1 MYHNDKKGRMH
12 MLELIKITKKFGD
25 FYALKDVNLKVGDGE
40 VHTLLGENGAGKST
54 LMNIL
59 CGLYQP
65 TSGEIIY
72 KDCEWHMDSPLTA
85 RNIGI
90 AMVHQHFMLIEA
102 MTVLENIMLCGLEEK
117 GKLLN
122 KTAVTKKVM
131 EIEKAYDLQV
141 DINEK
146 VSNLSVGMQQKV
158 EIIKALYNDAELLI
172 LDEPTA
178 VLTDEEAAGLFK
190 IIEKLKANNKSVIF
204 ISHKMKEVMQISD
217 KITVLRRGQ
226 TITTVNAKDY
236 SPQELANLM
245 VGEKVITRT
254 YEKKHVDSD
263 DELIYELKDVS
274 YHKESKHSGLKDICL
289 KVHKGEILGV
299 AGVDGNGQSQ
309 LAEIFTGI
317 AKPSEGTRIYD
328 GKNANDFKVI
338 DFINDGLAHIPEDR
352 NKMGLIGDMNIKDN
366 IVLKD
371 LEKKRFSKGHGKFI
385 LSKKITEY
393 SNQMKEKYD
402 IRCSS
407 IEEEA
412 RNLSGGNQQKVILA
426 RELERNPKF
435 IVAMHPTRGL
445 DIGATNFIYNS
456 LIEARDKGI
465 GIVVVSADIDE
476 VIKISDRIIVMFEGK
491 IMGEISGSTPDMD
504 KISAMM
510 GGKEYE
516 SINN

>member
-1 MYHNDKKGRMH
+1 
-12 MLELIKITKKFGD
+12 
-25 FYALKDVNLKVGDGE
+25 
-40 VHTLLGENGAGKST
+40 
-54 LMNIL
+54 
-59 CGLYQP
+59 
-65 TSGEIIY
+65 
-72 KDCEWHMDSPLTA
+72 
-85 RNIGI
+85 
-90 AMVHQHFMLIEA
+90 
-102 MTVLENIMLCGLEEK
+102 
-117 GKLLN
+117 
-122 KTAVTKKVM
+122 M
-131 EIEKAYDLQV
+131 EIEKTYDLQV

-309 LAEIFTGI
+309 LAEILQ
-317 AKPSEGTRIYD
+317 E
-328 GKNANDFKVI
+328 
-338 DFINDGLAHIPEDR
+338 
-352 NKMGLIGDMNIKDN
+352 
-366 IVLKD
+366 
-371 LEKKRFSKGHGKFI
+371 
-385 LSKKITEY
+385 
-393 SNQMKEKYD
+393 
-402 IRCSS
+402 
-407 IEEEA
+407 
-412 RNLSGGNQQKVILA
+412 
-426 RELERNPKF
+426 
-435 IVAMHPTRGL
+435 
-445 DIGATNFIYNS
+445 
-456 LIEARDKGI
+456 
-465 GIVVVSADIDE
+465 
-476 VIKISDRIIVMFEGK
+476 
-491 IMGEISGSTPDMD
+491 
-504 KISAMM
+504 
-510 GGKEYE
+510 
-516 SINN
+516 

>member
-1 MYHNDKKGRMH
+1 

-25 FYALKDVNLKVGDGE
+25 FCALKDVDLKVGDGE

-72 KDCEWHMDSPLTA
+72 KDCQWHMDSPQTA
-85 RNIGI
+85 RSIGI

-102 MTVLENIMLCGLEEK
+102 MTVLENIMLCELHEK
-117 GKLLN
+117 GILLDKN
-122 KTAVTKKVM
+122 KVKEKVLD
-131 EIEKAYDLQV
+131 IEKTYDLEV

-178 VLTDEEAAGLFK
+178 VLTDEEAQGLFK
-190 IIEKLKANNKSVIF
+190 IIEKLKQKNKSVIF
-204 ISHKMKEVMQISD
+204 ISHKLKEVMQISD
-217 KITVLRRGQ
+217 KVTVLRRGQ
-226 TITTVNAKDY
+226 TITTVNPSEYTAE
-236 SPQELANLM
+236 ELANLM
-245 VGEKVITRT
+245 VGQKIVSKAYTKV
-254 YEKKHVDSD
+254 EKKKDI
-263 DELIYELKDVS
+263 IYELKNVS
-274 YHKESKHSGLKDICL
+274 YHKNSKHSGICDINLKI
-289 KVHKGEILGV
+289 HKGEILGV

-309 LAEIFTGI
+309 LAEILTGI
-317 AKPSEGTRIYD
+317 QKPEEGTRWYN
-328 GKNANDFKVI
+328 GEEANQYKII
-338 DFINDGLAHIPEDR
+338 DFINHGVAHIPEDR
-352 NKMGLIGDMNIKDN
+352 NKMGLIGDMDIKDN

-371 LEKKRFSKGHGKFI
+371 LETDKFSKAHGKFLLWGNI
-385 LSKKITEY
+385 KHYAET
-393 SNQMKEKYD
+393 MREKYD

-426 RELERNPKF
+426 RELERNPQF

-445 DIGATNFIYNS
+445 DIGATNFIHDN
-456 LIEARDKGI
+456 LVRARDDGS
-465 GIVVVSADIDE
+465 GVVVVSADIDE
-476 VIKISDRIIVMFEGK
+476 IMKISDRIIVMFEGK
-491 IMGEISGSTPDMD
+491 IMGEVSGKNPDMD
-504 KISAMM
+504 KISSMM
-510 GGKEYE
+510 GGKQYE
-516 SINN
+516 RINS